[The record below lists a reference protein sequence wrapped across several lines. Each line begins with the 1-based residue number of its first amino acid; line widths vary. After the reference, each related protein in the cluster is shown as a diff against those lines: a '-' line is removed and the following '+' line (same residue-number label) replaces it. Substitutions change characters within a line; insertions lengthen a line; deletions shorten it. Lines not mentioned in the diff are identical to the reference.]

1 MAYKPPFSTSSTS
14 SSTSKQDRSWQPY
27 SKQDERWQPLSKN
40 QRRKKNKRNPPQQS
54 TFLPPTVADLIVPAQ
69 PQPSTFPEHEDDNYL
84 TTWMNT
90 YNPHL
95 TNRISVSNLA
105 INLIIMAIST
115 IGVRNEDLE
124 QALLPLNQKN
134 IRYFLIQFINLSKTI
149 AAYFSRNFQNM
160 RASFL

>member
-1 MAYKPPFSTSSTS
+1 MPSNISRLDASASDFVAYKPPFSTSSTS

-105 INLIIMAIST
+105 IN
-115 IGVRNEDLE
+115 
-124 QALLPLNQKN
+124 
-134 IRYFLIQFINLSKTI
+134 QFN
-149 AAYFSRNFQNM
+149 YNGNFYDWCKK
-160 RASFL
+160 RGLGASAPSA